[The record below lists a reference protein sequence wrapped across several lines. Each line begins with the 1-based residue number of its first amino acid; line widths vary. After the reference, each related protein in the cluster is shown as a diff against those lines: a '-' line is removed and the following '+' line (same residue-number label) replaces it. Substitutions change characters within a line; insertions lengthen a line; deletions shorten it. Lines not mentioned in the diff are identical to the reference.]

1 MAVALHIIRHNE
13 RRAMRRERVF
23 RDRTNI
29 MDSLNDIELISR
41 YRLDRRSIFD
51 LVDVLAPHLERPTL
65 RNFAIPPLHQV
76 LTTLRYYA
84 KGGFLSEIGDIH
96 GISRSSVSRIIS
108 SVTTSLVSSLL
119 YKLKFPLDQPSLR
132 EIKQDFHNMYG
143 MPNVVGAVDGTL
155 IPIIRPSEDEQ
166 IFVCRK
172 NYHSLNVQAICD
184 AKMKFTNVVA
194 KWPGN
199 THDSFIM
206 QNCSLSEKFENKQID
221 GWLLGDS
228 GYPLKPWLL
237 TPFLNPSSNG
247 EEKYNRCHKSTRN
260 VIERAFGL
268 LKSRFRCLHKTTG
281 CLHFIPKKCTNIV
294 VACFILHNIC
304 IDKSIPQLD
313 ELLEDDNNEN
323 DHEQPE
329 VFNVFRDG
337 INTRASLV
345 RQRFN

>member
-119 YKLKFPLDQPSLR
+119 YKIKFPLDQPSLR

-184 AKMKFTNVVA
+184 AKMK
-194 KWPGN
+194 
-199 THDSFIM
+199 
-206 QNCSLSEKFENKQID
+206 
-221 GWLLGDS
+221 
-228 GYPLKPWLL
+228 
-237 TPFLNPSSNG
+237 
-247 EEKYNRCHKSTRN
+247 
-260 VIERAFGL
+260 
-268 LKSRFRCLHKTTG
+268 
-281 CLHFIPKKCTNIV
+281 
-294 VACFILHNIC
+294 
-304 IDKSIPQLD
+304 
-313 ELLEDDNNEN
+313 
-323 DHEQPE
+323 
-329 VFNVFRDG
+329 
-337 INTRASLV
+337 
-345 RQRFN
+345 